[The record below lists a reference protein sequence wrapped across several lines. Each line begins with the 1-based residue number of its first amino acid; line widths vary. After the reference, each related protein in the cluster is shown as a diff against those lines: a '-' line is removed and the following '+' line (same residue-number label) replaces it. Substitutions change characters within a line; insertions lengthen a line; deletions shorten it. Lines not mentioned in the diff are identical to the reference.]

1 MRKLPSLGVPLL
13 GARSV
18 RRYDSRAPAGALEI
32 AALILLPLGG
42 IILQVIGWFIGVIL
56 LCSSRV
62 WTTGEKL
69 AGTLLFPGGL
79 LAPVWLT
86 IGVSFTS
93 TACSPPIRQGQ
104 VTVQGCYET
113 GPTVFMQV
121 VQYVLFA
128 ALVIVPIAVAILLA
142 RRMRAGTAPV

>member
-79 LAPVWLT
+79 PRS
-86 IGVSFTS
+86 GV
-93 TACSPPIRQGQ
+93 
-104 VTVQGCYET
+104 VDD
-113 GPTVFMQV
+113 
-121 VQYVLFA
+121 
-128 ALVIVPIAVAILLA
+128 
-142 RRMRAGTAPV
+142 RR